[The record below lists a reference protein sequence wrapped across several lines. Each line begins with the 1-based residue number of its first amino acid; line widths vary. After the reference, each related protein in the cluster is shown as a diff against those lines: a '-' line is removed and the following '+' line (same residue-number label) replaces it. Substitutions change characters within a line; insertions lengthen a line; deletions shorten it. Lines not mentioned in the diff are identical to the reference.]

1 MEQWADE
8 MEICIYRQYI
18 QFRFIILLQEN
29 LNAIKVSKSKL
40 GSYKKILIDSDLG
53 EHTFKIL

>member
-1 MEQWADE
+1 